1 MADTPGSDAKER
13 VVTSATATEPTPI
26 PITPGL
32 EGLVVAETS
41 IGDVRGLEGFYHYRQ
56 YSAVELAADRTFADV
71 VELLFCGELPARL
84 DNTTALRPRPLP
96 PGLSAILPQ
105 IAPTG
110 TPLDVL
116 RSAVSLLGAEFGW
129 KPLLDIPPDELLSQ
143 ARQLCALVPTI
154 LSSVDRL
161 RRGLSPIEPR
171 DDLGFAENYLW
182 MLHGDVP
189 DAAVARAVEQYLML
203 VIDHGFNASAFTAR
217 VIASTGAD
225 LAACICGAIGAM
237 SGPLHGGAPSR
248 ALDMLDEIGDPSRAA
263 GFVRDLVGSGG
274 RVMGFGHRVY
284 KTDDPRSRFLR
295 DLAAH
300 LDAPL
305 LGFATDVEQTVEQT
319 LAELKPGR
327 ELHANVEFYAGVVMD
342 ACGISRDMFTPT
354 FTTGRVVGWCTHV
367 MEQAGHNRLIRPS
380 ARYVGPPA
388 PQPVPSG

>member
-1 MADTPGSDAKER
+1 
-13 VVTSATATEPTPI
+13 VTTATHLAPVLA
-26 PITPGL
+26 TPGL

-56 YSAVELAADRTFADV
+56 YSAVELAADRTFADI
-71 VELLFCGELPARL
+71 VELLFTGELPTGA
-84 DNTTALRPRPLP
+84 NNGAAMSPQPLP
-96 PGLSAILPQ
+96 AELAAILPQ
-105 IAPTG
+105 IAATG

-116 RSAVSLLGAEFGW
+116 RSAISLLGAEFGW
-129 KPLLDIPPDELLSQ
+129 RPILDTSSEELLGQ
-143 ARQLCALVPTI
+143 ARHLCALVPTI
-154 LSSVDRL
+154 LSAADRL
-161 RRGLSPIEPR
+161 RRSLTPIEPR

-182 MLHGDVP
+182 MLHGEVP

-203 VIDHGFNASAFTAR
+203 VIDHGFSASTFTAR

-225 LAACICGAIGAM
+225 LAACICGAVGAM

-248 ALDMLDEIGDPSRAA
+248 ALDMLDEIGDPSRTAE
-263 GFVRDLVGSGG
+263 FVRELVGAGD

-284 KTDDPRSRFLR
+284 KTEDPRSRFLR
-295 DLAAH
+295 ELAAN

-305 LGFATDVEQTVEQT
+305 LGFAIDVERSVEAT

-327 ELHANVEFYAGVVMD
+327 DLHANVEFYAGVVMD

-354 FTTGRVVGWCTHV
+354 FAIGRVVGWCAHI

-380 ARYVGPPA
+380 ARYIGPPA
-388 PQPVPSG
+388 PQPVPPS

>member
-1 MADTPGSDAKER
+1 
-13 VVTSATATEPTPI
+13 VTSAAAVTPI
-26 PITPGL
+26 LAAPGL

-56 YSAVELAADRTFADV
+56 YSAVELAADRTFPDV
-71 VELLFCGELPARL
+71 VELLFTGELPTRGDMGVATSPQL
-84 DNTTALRPRPLP
+84 LP
-96 PGLSAILPQ
+96 AGLAAILPQ
-105 IAPTG
+105 IAQTG
-110 TPLDVL
+110 APLDVL
-116 RSAVSLLGAEFGW
+116 RSAVSLLGAEFEW
-129 KPLLDIPPDELLSQ
+129 EPILDTSSEELLNQ
-143 ARQLCALVPTI
+143 AQHLCALVPTI
-154 LSSVDRL
+154 LSAVDRL
-161 RRGLSPIEPR
+161 RRGLTPIEPR

-182 MLHGDVP
+182 MLQGEVP
-189 DAAVARAVEQYLML
+189 EAAIARAVEQYLML
-203 VIDHGFNASAFTAR
+203 VIDHGFNASTFTAR

-248 ALDMLDEIGDPSRAA
+248 ALDMLDEIGDPSHTAA
-263 GFVRDLVGSGG
+263 FVREVVEAGG
-274 RVMGFGHRVY
+274 RIMGFGHRVY

-295 DLAAH
+295 VLAAR

-305 LGFATDVEQTVEQT
+305 LSFASDVEQSVEET

-354 FTTGRVVGWCTHV
+354 FATGRVVGWCAHI
-367 MEQAGHNRLIRPS
+367 MEQASHNRLIRPS

-388 PQPVPSG
+388 PQPVPSS

>member
-1 MADTPGSDAKER
+1 
-13 VVTSATATEPTPI
+13 VTSTTATDLTQVLVA
-26 PITPGL
+26 PGL

-56 YSAVELAADRTFADV
+56 YSAVEIAADRTFTDV
-71 VELLFCGELPARL
+71 VDLLFTGELPNAAE
-84 DNTTALRPRPLP
+84 NGTALSPRPIPAALA
-96 PGLSAILPQ
+96 AILPQ
-105 IAPTG
+105 IAATG
-110 TPLDVL
+110 APLDVL
-116 RSAVSLLGAEFGW
+116 RSAVSLLGAELGW
-129 KPLLDIPPDELLSQ
+129 KPILDTAPEELLSQ

-154 LSSVDRL
+154 LSAVDRL
-161 RRGLSPIEPR
+161 RRGLAPIEPR
-171 DDLGFAENYLW
+171 DDLRFAENYLW
-182 MLHGDVP
+182 MLHGEIP
-189 DAAVARAVEQYLML
+189 ETTIARAVEQYLML
-203 VIDHGFNASAFTAR
+203 VIDHGFNASTFTAR

-248 ALDMLDEIGDPSRAA
+248 ALDMLDEIGDPSRTAA
-263 GFVRDLVGSGG
+263 FVRELVNAGG

-295 DLAAH
+295 DLAAD

-305 LGFATDVEQTVEQT
+305 LAFATDVEHSVEET

-354 FTTGRVVGWCTHV
+354 FATGRVVGWCAHV

-388 PQPVPSG
+388 PQSVPSN